1 MWLHQ
6 QSRSL
11 NWGKYFMDS
20 NDNRKQINQK
30 VLKIFDLCFWLMVIG
45 LHTGKAI
52 TIIYGNEKKEF
63 TQ

>member
-1 MWLHQ
+1 
-6 QSRSL
+6 
-11 NWGKYFMDS
+11 MDS

-30 VLKIFDLCFWLMVIG
+30 VLKIFRFIFWLMVVG
-45 LHTGKAI
+45 LHTGKASFFL

>member
-30 VLKIFDLCFWLMVIG
+30 VQDFRFIFWLMVIG